1 MVIGGRENESLSILV
16 AFVSRVA
23 DCVPSVDVFATQYLC
38 THRREGVFG
47 VIC

>member
-1 MVIGGRENESLSILV
+1 VGGKNESLSIIV
-16 AFVSRVA
+16 AFVSRLV
-23 DCVPSVDVFATQYLC
+23 VFVSSVDVFATQYLC